1 MKGILICGEYIN
13 ALGIARSASK
23 YRIPAL
29 VLDDHPYPICRYS
42 RYCRPLHV
50 NTFDEDSILNS
61 IFSLP
66 EGFVLIP
73 TDDKWVLFL
82 SKYKSA
88 LESQYTV
95 ISPDKAAVELC
106 CNKKESYAIAD
117 NVRIPLPQMYPI
129 DSVTSFPVVVKPSL
143 SYINGAKTPHGILVK
158 DLPGLIK
165 AFGRFSSLIGT
176 GNIIIQ
182 EVIPGGAKKNY
193 SLASYFKDGQLMGS
207 FCSRKLKQYPS
218 EFGTGC
224 IVEPVSDE
232 EIHGELR
239 DYVSRFLH
247 AIKYEG
253 VSEVEFMYDD
263 NTHQF
268 KFIEINPR
276 FWMQHYLAS
285 LLGVN
290 FMESVLFDR
299 PVGTQQK
306 KDIIWIDELGLIRVL
321 GDEVMRGCINVREY
335 FNILMRKKTF
345 GVLSFRDPVPACA
358 QLKNVVKFLSY
369 SPTLPVSNL

>member
-1 MKGILICGEYIN
+1 MKGILVCGEYIN

-23 YRIPAL
+23 YRIPVL

-42 RYCRPLHV
+42 RYCRPLRV
-50 NTFDEDSILNS
+50 NAFDEGDILNT

-66 EGFVLIP
+66 EDFVLIP

-88 LESQYTV
+88 LEPQYTV
-95 ISPDKAAVELC
+95 ISPDKAAVEVC

-117 NVRIPLPQMYPI
+117 SVRVPLPQIYPI
-129 DSVTSFPVVVKPSL
+129 DGVTSFPVVVKPSL
-143 SYINGAKTPHGILVK
+143 SYINGVKTPHGTRVENRH
-158 DLPGLIK
+158 DLIK
-165 AFGRFSSLIGT
+165 AFERLSSLIGAE
-176 GNIIIQ
+176 NVIIQ
-182 EVIPGGAKKNY
+182 EVVAGGAKNNY

-224 IVEPVSDE
+224 IVEPVIDE

-239 DYVSRFLH
+239 DYTSRFLH

-253 VSEVEFMYDD
+253 VSEIEFMYDN

-276 FWMQHYLAS
+276 FWMQHYLAN

-299 PVGTQQK
+299 PAGTQQK

-321 GDEVMRGCINVREY
+321 GDEVMRGCINIREY
-335 FNILMRKKTF
+335 FNILMRRKTF
-345 GVLSFRDPVPACA
+345 GVLSFHDPVPACA
-358 QLKNVVKFLSY
+358 QLKNVIKFL
-369 SPTLPVSNL
+369 LGR